1 MGVVLGGLVLLG
13 VMGARWD
20 GGDGVAFA
28 STVVLVRP
36 PTPSAMA
43 AEATVRVRGELVAA
57 GFDVQ
62 VIDAP
67 AGEDIRTALE
77 EAATG
82 PEVEAVVAILGDE
95 RKPEAKK
102 NSAKDSAELWV
113 IDRVTGKTV
122 VRRVDTDPNSARAAE
137 MLSIRA
143 LELLRAS
150 FLEVAL
156 GGPPRTPKVAPPP
169 PPPVEVSRWTREA
182 LQEADRNELNWAVE
196 AGAYVRGSLD
206 GIPASV
212 VPLLR
217 LERRLGTF
225 FMLRLTAAGLGSP
238 ARVYGDSGYADVDHR
253 IGLLELVLRFRSGK
267 GIQPFLSV
275 GGGVLSVTVA
285 GYPSPTAKVYDPSTA
300 PSRSATANV
309 GAGLR
314 FPIQRRFEVA
324 IEVQAEVAGP
334 YPTVSIAKQEVAR
347 EGIPTLVGSLTLAAW
362 M

>member
-1 MGVVLGGLVLLG
+1 
-13 VMGARWD
+13 
-20 GGDGVAFA
+20 
-28 STVVLVRP
+28 
-36 PTPSAMA
+36 
-43 AEATVRVRGELVAA
+43 
-57 GFDVQ
+57 
-62 VIDAP
+62 
-67 AGEDIRTALE
+67 
-77 EAATG
+77 
-82 PEVEAVVAILGDE
+82 
-95 RKPEAKK
+95 
-102 NSAKDSAELWV
+102 
-113 IDRVTGKTV
+113 
-122 VRRVDTDPNSARAAE
+122 

-156 GGPPRTPKVAPPP
+156 GGTPRTPKVAPPP
-169 PPPVEVSRWTREA
+169 PPPVEVTRWTREA

-238 ARVYGDSGYADVDHR
+238 AGVQGSVGSGLGNADVSHQ

-267 GIQPFLSV
+267 GIQPFLSL
-275 GGGVLSVTVA
+275 GGGVLEVTVT
-285 GYPSPTAKVYDPSTA
+285 GTHTPDSKIYDPGKTVSYSGTVNA
-300 PSRSATANV
+300 

-324 IEVQAEVAGP
+324 VEVQAEVAEP
-334 YPTVSIAKQEVAR
+334 YPIIRIASQEAAR